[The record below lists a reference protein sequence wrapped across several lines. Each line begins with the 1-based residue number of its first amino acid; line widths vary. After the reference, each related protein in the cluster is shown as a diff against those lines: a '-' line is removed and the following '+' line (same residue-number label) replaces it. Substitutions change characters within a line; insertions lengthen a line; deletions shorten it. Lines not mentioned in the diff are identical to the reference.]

1 MGQSHYQR
9 KRLGNNI
16 KETKIKC
23 CKGSCRKCDLL
34 RVYVENSLRERGD
47 MNSKLI
53 MVLEN
58 SLKHVQT
65 PVAVPPAAV
74 TPAAVT
80 GVIAATAAAVH
91 ISSTYSL
98 SYQTTDTN
106 NFPDIT
112 PIPILPYASSNI
124 SGKLNS
130 DSKL

>member
-1 MGQSHYQR
+1 
-9 KRLGNNI
+9 
-16 KETKIKC
+16 
-23 CKGSCRKCDLL
+23 
-34 RVYVENSLRERGD
+34 

-65 PVAVPPAAV
+65 PVAVTPAAV

-98 SYQTTDTN
+98 NDRY
-106 NFPDIT
+106 
-112 PIPILPYASSNI
+112 
-124 SGKLNS
+124 
-130 DSKL
+130 